1 MFNKQEL
8 LLKIKSLLEA
18 NKWKT
23 IIIDKAIETKWASYK
38 NKDYRIRELRIS
50 DDGKISAW
58 QGYGY
63 RYQSTVQYLE
73 DFDDLTISHVAIEL
87 ERTISLQKTYRVK
100 VVSYVDVQATKPEYA
115 KELISLHPTKVKEK
129 LVGVGYGGSMEELE

>member
-23 IIIDKAIETKWASYK
+23 IILDKAIETKWASYK

-63 RYQSTVQYLE
+63 RYQSIVQYLE
-73 DFDDLTISHVAIEL
+73 DFDDLTISRVAIEL

-129 LVGVGYGGSMEELE
+129 LVG